1 MIDEEAMRRRRLEL
15 ARQAGIEP
23 YPCKTTRTHTID
35 TFLDLF
41 EELDKTDE
49 HVHLVGRIRS
59 IRKHG
64 GLTFVVIEDE
74 TARVQVLL
82 KKDDLGTDNYKQ
94 FHDLYDMG
102 DFIEIHGTT
111 FITKTGQR
119 TLLAKDYRMITKSL
133 LPLPE
138 KWHGLNDVEIR
149 YRQRYL
155 DLIANEQVRNIFRL
169 RSKMIKLIR
178 DFFEERGFMEV
189 ETPILQIIP
198 GGATAKPF
206 KTHHNALDVDM
217 YMRIAPELYL
227 KKLIVGGYEKVFEIA
242 RCFRNEGIDNEHN
255 PEFTQIEYYWAYAN
269 YHDLMDLTE
278 KMLPYLLTELGL
290 GFKIKVGDQTA
301 NFKPPYPR
309 ITMRQLIA
317 DHSGIDIED
326 YPDAASLYKIAKEKN
341 VEDIKETDGRGKLV
355 DEIYKTFAR
364 PKIIDPIFMIDHPVE
379 LSPLAKRKPE
389 DPRYVE
395 RMQLV
400 CAAGVELCNGFSEL
414 NDPLD
419 QEERFHEQESLRAA
433 GDDEAQRFDQD
444 FIDALKHGMPPTA
457 GLGMGL
463 DRLAK
468 MLTNSPNLK
477 EIILFPTLKPE
488 TLPLAKGEPEGDLTN
503 PKSSPSDDDDG
514 ESLEITGEI
523 PKRKNAL
530 KLLKKHINQDGLIKH
545 HLATEMVMRAFAKH
559 FGKNEDLWGITGL
572 LHDIDWEETKDHP
585 EQHSLRSAEILDEQ
599 GIDCR
604 IVYAVKAHNHMHELP
619 LGLLLDKTLF
629 CVEEL
634 TGLITAAALVQPD
647 KKLATLT
654 VPSVMKKFKKKEFA
668 RNVNREIISQCEEL
682 IGLSQEEVIEISL
695 AAMQDGAEDLGL

>member
-35 TFLDLF
+35 KFLDLF
-41 EELDKTDE
+41 DELDKTGE
-49 HVHLVGRIRS
+49 HVHLTGRIRS

-64 GLTFVVIEDE
+64 GLTFIVVEDE

-102 DFIEIHGTT
+102 DFIEINGTT
-111 FITKTGQR
+111 FVTKTGEH
-119 TLLAKDYRMITKSL
+119 TLLAKDYLMLTKSL

-206 KTHHNALDVDM
+206 KTHHNALNVDM

-278 KMLPYLLTELGL
+278 QMLPYLLTELGL
-290 GFKIKVGDQTA
+290 GFKIKAGDKTA

-309 ITMRQLIA
+309 ITMRQLII
-317 DHSGIDIED
+317 DHAGIDIED
-326 YPDAASLYKIAKEKN
+326 YPDATSLYKAAVKKG

-419 QEERFHEQESLRAA
+419 QEERFREQESLRAA
-433 GDDEAQRFDQD
+433 GDDEAQRFDED
-444 FIDALKHGMPPTA
+444 FLNALKHGMPPTA

-477 EIILFPTLKPE
+477 EVILFPTLKPE
-488 TLPLAKGEPEGDLTN
+488 AGLKSN
-503 PKSSPSDDDDG
+503 SSPSDDDDG
-514 ESLEITGEI
+514 ESLDITGTI
-523 PKRKNAL
+523 PERENAL
-530 KLLKKHINQDGLIKH
+530 KLLKKHIKQDGLIKH
-545 HLATEMVMRAFAKH
+545 HLAAEMVMRSFARH
-559 FGKNEDLWGITGL
+559 FGKNENLWGMTGL
-572 LHDIDWEETKDHP
+572 LHDIDWEETRDDP
-585 EQHSLRSAEILDEQ
+585 EQHSLRSAEILEGE
-599 GIDCR
+599 GIDSR
-604 IVYAVKAHNHMHELP
+604 IVNAVKAHNHMHGIDLQ
-619 LGLLLDKTLF
+619 LLLDKTLF

-634 TGLITAAALVQPD
+634 TGLISAAALVQPE

-654 VPSVMKKFKKKEFA
+654 VPSVKKKFKKKEFA
-668 RNVNREIISQCEEL
+668 RNVNRDIIARCDEL
-682 IGLSQEEVIEISL
+682 MGMSLEEVIETSL
-695 AAMQDGAEDLGL
+695 KAMQEGSDELGL